1 MKMMPSCREITER
14 ASDYLD
20 QNLSPWQRAA
30 FRMHLLMC
38 VYCRRHVKH
47 LDLTVATL
55 GKITAEDDARE
66 NDDIQQIVELIKQQ
80 PDEPSEQKGEEGRY

>member
-14 ASDYLD
+14 ASDYLNQD
-20 QNLSPWQRAA
+20 LPPWQRAA

-47 LDLTVATL
+47 LGLTIATL
-55 GKITAEDDARE
+55 KKIANEEKAHE
-66 NDDIQQIVELIKQQ
+66 NNDIQRIIALIERQQKESPKQK
-80 PDEPSEQKGEEGRY
+80 DGD

>member
-1 MKMMPSCREITER
+1 MKMMPSCREITEQ

-47 LDLTVATL
+47 LGLTLATL
-55 GKITAEDDARE
+55 GEIASEEKARE
-66 NDDIQQIVELIKQQ
+66 NNDIQQIVELIKQQ
-80 PDEPSEQKGEEGRY
+80 QAESHEQRGGD

>member
-1 MKMMPSCREITER
+1 MKMMPSCREITEQ

-20 QNLSPWQRAA
+20 QNLSPWERAA

-47 LDLTVATL
+47 LGLTVSTL
-55 GKITAEDDARE
+55 GKIAAEEDARK

-80 PDEPSEQKGEEGRY
+80 LDKPTEQKGEECR

>member
-1 MKMMPSCREITER
+1 MKMMPSCREISEQ

-20 QNLSPWQRAA
+20 QDLSPWQRAA

-47 LDLTVATL
+47 LGFTVATL
-55 GKITAEDDARE
+55 GKIASEEKARE
-66 NDDIQQIVELIKQQ
+66 NDDIQQIIALIKRQQ
-80 PDEPSEQKGEEGRY
+80 KESPEQKGGD

>member
-1 MKMMPSCREITER
+1 MKMMPNCREITEQT
-14 ASDYLD
+14 SDYLD

-47 LDLTVATL
+47 LGLTVSAL
-55 GKITAEDDARE
+55 GKIAAEEDARE
-66 NDDIQQIVELIKQQ
+66 NNDIQQIVELIKQKLE
-80 PDEPSEQKGEEGRY
+80 EPPEQKGEDCR

>member
-1 MKMMPSCREITER
+1 MKMMPSCREITEQ

-20 QNLSPWQRAA
+20 QNLPPWKRAA

-38 VYCRRHVKH
+38 VYCRRHMKH

-55 GKITAEDDARE
+55 GKITAEEDAWE
-66 NDDIQQIVELIKQQ
+66 NDDIQQIVEQIKQQ
-80 PDEPSEQKGEEGRY
+80 RDKAAGQKGG

>member
-1 MKMMPSCREITER
+1 MKMMPSCREITEQ

-47 LDLTVATL
+47 LGLTVATL
-55 GKITAEDDARE
+55 GKIASEEKARE
-66 NDDIQQIVELIKQQ
+66 NDDIQQIVALIKQQ
-80 PDEPSEQKGEEGRY
+80 QAESREQRGGD